1 MRILAFGCHPDDVEY
16 MTAGTLA
23 LLAEKGHE
31 IHIATMAGGEV
42 GSPTLKAQE
51 IREKRL
57 QEAADSAKIIKG
69 KYHFAGGEDLQI
81 EYNREYRQKSVKVM
95 REVNPDIVLTA
106 PPMDYL
112 ADHEMTSLLVRNASY
127 IAPVPLFDCGEPT
140 KPTKKIPYLYY
151 WAPVGLKD
159 IFGRKPYFHFGV
171 DISTVIKI
179 KEKMLL
185 CHVSQDEWI
194 RYLNNISIAD
204 DMKEQS
210 QEMGKL
216 INRPYGEC
224 FTQHLGMGHP
234 QDNILKELLGTFL
247 LDITS

>member
-1 MRILAFGCHPDDVEY
+1 MIILAFGCHPDDVEY
-16 MTAGTLA
+16 MAAGTLA

-57 QEAADSAKIIKG
+57 QEAANSAKIINAKF
-69 KYHFAGGEDLQI
+69 HFAGGYDLQI
-81 EYNREYRQKSVKVM
+81 EYNREYRQKSVKII
-95 REVNPDIVLTA
+95 REVYPDIVLTA
-106 PPMDYL
+106 PPSDYL
-112 ADHEMTSLLVRNASY
+112 VDHEITSLLVRNAAY

-140 KPTKKIPYLYY
+140 NPIEKIPYLYY
-151 WAPVGLKD
+151 WAPVGLRD

-171 DISTVIKI
+171 DISDVIEI
-179 KEKMLL
+179 KERMLL
-185 CHVSQDEWI
+185 CHKTQDEWI
-194 RYLNNISIAD
+194 QYLNNISIAD

-210 QEMGKL
+210 KKMGTL
-216 INRPYGEC
+216 INHNYGEC

-234 QDNILKELLGTFL
+234 QDNILKKLLGSL
-247 LDITS
+247 VVEL